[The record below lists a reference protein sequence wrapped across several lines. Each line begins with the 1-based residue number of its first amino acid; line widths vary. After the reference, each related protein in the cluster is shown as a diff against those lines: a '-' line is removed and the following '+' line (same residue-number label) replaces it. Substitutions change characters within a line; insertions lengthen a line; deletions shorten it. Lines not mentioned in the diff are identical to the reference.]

1 MAKMAKMQQVKERA
15 YAQDRAKKPT
25 PLQKRLEGGASVEE
39 PGSGGALVAHWQC
52 FGGAP
57 VVLRWWWWW
66 LNGAGQSKAELDR
79 AELGGA
85 GSQAEGSRRGSL
97 GAAVGI
103 VEEWA
108 AATEISGRS
117 GEDRQGETGCRDN
130 AGSEGR
136 RGRRQAYRRVGL
148 AGQSSYGGWTVN
160 MDSYGIPLEL
170 TKLENLQVL
179 ILSNNNLSGA
189 IPSSLRNLRAMANQ
203 TESAKVLKFSN
214 SSSMPYLDKIE
225 INNKGLV
232 LEYVKSLAL
241 VRCLDLSNNNF
252 SGDIPQEIG
261 FLIGLRILNLSMN
274 QLHGKIPT
282 SFGNLVQLESLDL
295 SDNNLIGNI
304 PNELQSLTFL
314 SYLNIS
320 CNNFSSRI
328 PQGAQWLTFDERS
341 FSNNANLCGLQ
352 ININCSPSSPSN
364 KIYDEDV
371 SEHEWEEHVWW
382 EVGIGLSF
390 GFGFSIVIGVL
401 CFNKNCRKRCFKV
414 MDDIIVILDQS
425 IQKKIF

>member
-1 MAKMAKMQQVKERA
+1 MSENQFDGILSENIDEYGQSQLNYLSLANNNISGVFPHSICEGNHLEVLDVSNNKLTGNIFASFGNCSTTLKVLNLENNN
-15 YAQDRAKKPT
+15 
-25 PLQKRLEGGASVEE
+25 LEGKIRRMVCLHKLKL
-39 PGSGGALVAHWQC
+39 GGNKLQGTIPSSLRNCTSLEILDLGYNNMEGTIPNWIENLI
-52 FGGAP
+52 GLRIL
-57 VVLRWWWWW
+57 VLRS
-66 LNGAGQSKAELDR
+66 NKFKG
-79 AELGGA
+79 
-85 GSQAEGSRRGSL
+85 
-97 GAAVGI
+97 
-103 VEEWA
+103 
-108 AATEISGRS
+108 
-117 GEDRQGETGCRDN
+117 
-130 AGSEGR
+130 
-136 RGRRQAYRRVGL
+136 
-148 AGQSSYGGWTVN
+148 
-160 MDSYGIPLEL
+160 GIPLEL

-179 ILSNNNLSGA
+179 ILSNNNLSRA

-203 TESAKVLKFSN
+203 TQSAKVLEFLN

-225 INNKGLV
+225 INNKGLF

-261 FLIGLRILNLSMN
+261 FLIGLRILNLTMN
-274 QLHGKIPT
+274 HLHGKIPT

-320 CNNFSSRI
+320 CNNFSGRI

-352 ININCSPSSPSN
+352 IKINCSPSPPSN
-364 KIYDEDV
+364 QIYDEDV

-401 CFNKNCRKRCFKV
+401 CFNKKSRKRCFKV

-425 IQKKIF
+425 TQKNIF